1 MVFVLLAIICGM
13 GCKLRKAKLRLND
26 TKKKA
31 DSTIFDDIGTPVSS
45 FDELASS
52 PESCLQLKPM
62 SSEGQSPAFPDP
74 QALQFENKA
83 FGHQNIGFAKESQGK
98 EIGDTEC

>member
-26 TKKKA
+26 AKKKA
-31 DSTIFDDIGTPVSS
+31 DIGPPDSS

-98 EIGDTEC
+98 EIGDTGC

>member
-1 MVFVLLAIICGM
+1 M

-31 DSTIFDDIGTPVSS
+31 DSTD
-45 FDELASS
+45 DELASS

-98 EIGDTEC
+98 EIGDTGC

>member
-26 TKKKA
+26 TKKA
-31 DSTIFDDIGTPVSS
+31 DSTIFDDIGPLDSS

>member
-1 MVFVLLAIICGM
+1 M

-26 TKKKA
+26 AKKKA
-31 DSTIFDDIGTPVSS
+31 DIGPPDSS

-74 QALQFENKA
+74 QALKFENKA

-98 EIGDTEC
+98 EIGDTGC